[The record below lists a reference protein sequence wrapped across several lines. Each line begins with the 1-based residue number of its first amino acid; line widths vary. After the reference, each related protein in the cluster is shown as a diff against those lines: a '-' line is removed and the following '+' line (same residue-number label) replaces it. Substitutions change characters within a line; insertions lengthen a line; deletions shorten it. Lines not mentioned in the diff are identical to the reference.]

1 METTALNTSVK
12 VRFLLLV
19 LCVSLFLSALTVKM
33 TSDTGNLLA
42 GSALTLQ
49 KKLND
54 REAFVQDILSDPVQF
69 KTLQRIDHDEKAAL
83 SLIQNITKNKK
94 IYFCTYRQN
103 KLNFW
108 SSSRIVPDSSS
119 AYKAGTSFTQE
130 NNGYYEVVKKTQGN
144 FSVLFFIPVKTAY
157 TLQNKY
163 LQNRFSRQLLD
174 NDYLDLV
181 NTAGKQT
188 YKITSLGQQTL
199 FYVKL
204 KAGYRNNYFTS
215 LEIVLWGLS
224 LLALFALAYNFCTYL
239 VCKGYVK
246 RAVLLAGLFV
256 LACITVNFFLHAL
269 DYASGA
275 KAMPLLQLKNV
286 YVTYFSIGDIALI
299 ILFISWLA
307 TFVYSNRGRLLRSK
321 VKPVLSYVLFVLMLF
336 LLIGLSV
343 VFSNLFSNLIIDS
356 RIQFDIDN
364 LLNLTAYN
372 FLGTIMLCLSYLIF
386 YLFAETCITVCQKLS
401 ISNQTKLLLFAVAI
415 VLATLLHVYFCKEFT
430 SFYLL
435 WAAVVAWR
443 AYNVFYEGGKMPAVV
458 FILILFAAS
467 LIATLKL
474 ALIQKVLDKEN
485 GKLLVQKLA
494 NTTDTNAES
503 IFKRAENNIK
513 TDPVLVRYFS
523 KPDRN
528 EVYLKNHIRTMYFD
542 DYLSKYKFKV
552 YAYNNL
558 RHNISGQQDY
568 ELDVFQNMVLLGSPQ
583 VKGTTGFYKVTDVF
597 GERRY
602 FALIPIKKGRELEG
616 TLVIDLVSKSLETN
630 PSFPQLL
637 SGGSTAQQSNLKN
650 YSYAFY
656 RDNRLLN
663 QNGKYEYNLINKQ
676 FKGKPNEY
684 SFLETKDPGGDYNH
698 EIYQLN
704 ARKLIVVSME
714 DKKLADEL
722 SVFIF
727 FFVIFLFF
735 ALLVIAFYWFWN
747 RIKTLNFNHFVWS
760 LQVAAN
766 NLLYKTRIQVSM
778 VASVVITLLIIGFV
792 TFITFGRQDRKQ
804 QDDLNHEKIKQIAAD
819 YESQFVD
826 SKITNPEEREL
837 HFSAFAETYGV
848 DLILYNTQGVPL
860 LYTQPK
866 LYNYGLIGRRMNA
879 TAFVKMQRLQKSEL
893 LNDEDIGSFKY
904 KSAYIAIY
912 DAEHKVVDFLQ
923 LPYFSNEE
931 QYKARIGYF
940 INSMLNVYALVL
952 VAVGLFAVFIA
963 KKITNPLTLIQ
974 QGLTN
979 TVYGRK
985 TEPINWKRN
994 DEIGSLI
1001 KEYNKMITSL
1011 ELSAGKLA
1019 KSERE
1024 NAWREMA
1031 KQIAHEIKNP
1041 LTPLK
1046 LGLQLLSKSWKD
1058 KDPKFDLK
1066 FQKFSLSF
1074 IEQIETLSRIATE
1087 FSDFAKLPD
1096 AKPEVVNIFDVIS
1109 GAANIFSQ
1117 SENMRIDYAP
1127 SDELYLIRADKDQLM
1142 RCFNNLLKNAIE
1154 AMPVNYKGVIAIT
1167 YQSTDDN
1174 IRIEVKDNGSG
1185 IPENLRSSIFQ
1196 PNFTTKSSGT
1206 GLGLAFIKNAIENA
1220 GGKIWF
1226 ESEINVGTTFFLLF
1240 PAAPK
1245 NFL

>member
-1 METTALNTSVK
+1 MK
-12 VRFLLLV
+12 VRFLLVL
-19 LCVSLFLSALTVKM
+19 LCVSLFLTALTVKM
-33 TSDTGNLLA
+33 TSDPGKLLA

-54 REAFVQDILSDPVQF
+54 HEEIVQDILNDSVQF
-69 KTLQRIDHDEKAAL
+69 KMLQSLDRDEKSAL
-83 SLIQNITKNKK
+83 SLIQSITKSKK
-94 IYFCTYRQN
+94 IYFCTYQQN
-103 KLNFW
+103 HLTFW
-108 SSSRIVPDSSS
+108 SSSRIVPDSAL
-119 AYKAGTSFTQE
+119 AYPNGTSFSHE
-130 NNGYYEVVKKTQGN
+130 NNGYYEVIKKAQGN
-144 FSVLFFIPVKTAY
+144 FSVLFFIPVKTDY
-157 TLQNKY
+157 TINNQY
-163 LQNRFSRQLLD
+163 LKNQFSTQLLD
-174 NDYLDLV
+174 NDYLDL
-181 NTAGKQT
+181 TPSKGKKT
-188 YKITSLGQQTL
+188 FKITSLSQQAL

-204 KAGYRNNYFTS
+204 KNRYHSNYFAS
-215 LEIVLWGLS
+215 LEIALWGFS
-224 LLALFALAYNFCTYL
+224 ILALFALVYNFCTYL
-239 VCKGYVK
+239 ADKGYVK
-246 RAVLLAGLFV
+246 RALLLAVLFV
-256 LACITVNFFLHAL
+256 LACIGINFFLHVL

-275 KAMPLLQLKNV
+275 KALPLLRLNNV
-286 YVTYFSIGDIALI
+286 YISYFSIGDIALI
-299 ILFISWLA
+299 IIFITWLA
-307 TFVYSNRGRLLRSK
+307 AFVYSNRARLLNSSVR
-321 VKPVLSYVLFVLMLF
+321 PGNSYVLFGLMLF

-343 VFSNLFSNLIIDS
+343 AFSSLFSNLIIDS

-372 FLGTIMLCLSYLIF
+372 FLGAIMLCLSYLIF
-386 YLFAETCITVCQKLS
+386 YLFAETCIIICQKLS
-401 ISNQTKLLLFAVAI
+401 ITNTTKLVLFTVAI
-415 VLATLLHVYFCKEFT
+415 VLTTWLHLYICKEFT
-430 SFYLL
+430 LFYLL

-443 AYNVFYEGGKMPAVV
+443 AYNVFYEGGTMPAVT
-458 FILILFAAS
+458 FIIILFLAS
-467 LIATLKL
+467 LIATLNL
-474 ALIQKVLDKEN
+474 AVIQKVLDKEYSRQ
-485 GKLLVQKLA
+485 LVQKLA
-494 NTTDTNAES
+494 NTTDDSAEI
-503 IFKRAENNIK
+503 IFRRVEGKIEN
-513 TDPVLVRYFS
+513 DPVLIRYFS

-528 EVYLKNHIRTMYFD
+528 ELYLKNHIRNLYFD
-542 DYLSKYKFKV
+542 DYLSKYKLKV

-558 RHNISGQQDY
+558 HHNISGQQDY
-568 ELDVFQNMVLLGSPQ
+568 ELNVFQNMVLLGSPQ
-583 VKGTTGFYKVTDVF
+583 VKGTTCFYKSNESF
-597 GERRY
+597 GERIY
-602 FALIPIKKGRELEG
+602 FALLPIKKGKELEG
-616 TLVIDLVSKSLETN
+616 TLVVELKSKSLEN
-630 PSFPQLL
+630 NASFPQLL
-637 SGGSTAQQSNLKN
+637 SNEDTVKQSNFKN

-656 RDNRLLN
+656 KDNKLLN
-663 QNGKYEYNLINKQ
+663 QNGKYEYNLTNKQ
-676 FKGKPNEY
+676 FKAKINDY
-684 SFLETKDPGGDYNH
+684 DFFETH
-698 EIYQLN
+698 EADGNYYHQIYQLN
-704 ARKLIVVSME
+704 ARKLIVVTME
-714 DKKLADEL
+714 DKHLSDEV

-727 FFVIFLFF
+727 FFVIFLSFT
-735 ALLVIAFYWFWN
+735 LLVTAFYWFWN
-747 RIKTLNFNHFVWS
+747 RIKKLNFNHFVWS

-766 NLLYKTRIQVSM
+766 NLLYKTRIQISM
-778 VASVVITLLIIGFV
+778 VASVVITLLIIGIV
-792 TFITFGRQDRKQ
+792 TFITFGTQDRKQ
-804 QDDLNHEKIKQIAAD
+804 QDDLNHERIKQIASD

-837 HFSAFAETYGV
+837 RFSAFAETYGV
-848 DLILYNTQGVPL
+848 DLILYDTRGVPL

-879 TAFVKMQRLQKSEL
+879 TAFIKMKRLQKSEL

-904 KSAYIAIY
+904 KSAYIPIH
-912 DAEHKVVDFLQ
+912 DSELKVINFLQ
-923 LPYFSNEE
+923 LPYFSNEA
-931 QYKARIGYF
+931 QYNARIGYF

-963 KKITNPLTLIQ
+963 KRITNPLTLIQ

-979 TVYGRK
+979 TMYGRK

-1058 KDPKFDLK
+1058 KDPKFDTK

-1109 GAANIFSQ
+1109 RATNIFSQ
-1117 SENMRIDYAP
+1117 SDNMRIDFAP
-1127 SDELYLIRADKDQLM
+1127 PDELYLIRADKDQLM

-1154 AMPVNYKGVIAIT
+1154 AMPENHRGVITIT
-1167 YQSTDDN
+1167 YQTNKNN
-1174 IRIEVKDNGSG
+1174 IQVDVKDNGNG

-1226 ESEINVGTTFFLLF
+1226 ESEINVGTTFFLLL
-1240 PAAPK
+1240 PSAPK
-1245 NFL
+1245 NYL